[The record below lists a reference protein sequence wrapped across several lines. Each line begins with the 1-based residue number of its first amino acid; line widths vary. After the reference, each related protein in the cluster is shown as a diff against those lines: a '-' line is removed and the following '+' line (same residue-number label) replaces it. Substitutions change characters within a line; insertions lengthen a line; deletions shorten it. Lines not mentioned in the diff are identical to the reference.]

1 MTAQQIQPV
10 LKSTKTQGINH
21 VLVPFSVQ
29 KQSILGFIQTE
40 IAILEYNW
48 DGYGASPIEEQ
59 VLNNSVFLIENLP
72 DNCVHLLQKENIL
85 PNPNGTLSFEWS
97 KKGNELFLEIGNNY
111 ATYYCKKGEII
122 KIINNKFIL
131 LNSLEF
137 RQFVKDL
144 KSCLI

>member
-1 MTAQQIQPV
+1 MTAQQIQP
-10 LKSTKTQGINH
+10 LFKSTKTQGTNR
-21 VLVPFSVQ
+21 VLMPAYVQ
-29 KQSILGFIQTE
+29 KQAILDFIQSE

-48 DGYGASPIEEQ
+48 DGYGASPIEES
-59 VLNNSVFLIENLP
+59 VLTNSVFLIENLP
-72 DNCVHLLQKENIL
+72 NNCVHLLQKENIL

-97 KKGNELFLEIGNNY
+97 KNGNELFLEIGNNY

-122 KIINNKFIL
+122 KEINNKFIL